1 MTSPKKILFVF
12 GTRPEAIKLCPL
24 VREIVRR
31 PEQFQPI
38 VCVTGQHRAMLDQ
51 VLGVFGVKPDIDLN
65 LMQPGQTLI
74 SSTSRILA
82 AIEPVF
88 NEQKPDMTVVQ
99 GDTTSTFAGSLASFM
114 SKVPI
119 AHVEAGLRTFDLEQP
134 FPEEAYRVLT
144 GRIATLHFAATEGA
158 ARNLRNEDVAEN
170 SISVTGNTGIDAVLY
185 VRDQLREASLRGAD
199 WSHLNPKRKLI
210 VVTAHRRENHGQ
222 GFSNICEALL
232 ELAAREDVELV
243 YPVHPN
249 PNVQEPVN
257 RALGNHPNI
266 HLCQP
271 LDYVPF
277 VDLMSRAHILIT
289 DSGGVQEEGPSL
301 GKPILVLREKT
312 ERPEAVDAG
321 TVILVGTAVRKI
333 VQNATRLLDNPEIT
347 EAMTRIHNPYGD
359 GLASA
364 RIADVI
370 HSFLSK

>member
-24 VREIVRR
+24 VRELVRR

-51 VLGVFGVKPDIDLN
+51 VLGVFEVKPDIDLN